1 MWFFTAAAPAL
12 ACDESDDV
20 AQCVNTGS
28 VVVALDTRLAA
39 STSLHSTHANTRTAA
54 MNDVKAR

>member
-12 ACDESDDV
+12 ACDDV
-20 AQCVNTGS
+20 AQCVNAGS

-39 STSLHSTHANTRTAA
+39 STSLNSTHANTRTAA